1 MDIGEALDKLD
12 DQIAKLSPKKQEIL
26 SSWIS
31 VWADYLKFES
41 SFDPERLMEYRRGDI
56 IHAHLGVNVGN
67 EEGGARYAV
76 VVDKNNPKTSKV
88 ITVIPLSTLDEKKG
102 RDDLR
107 STDVYLGKTIPGSD
121 LEAYALTHCIRSIS
135 KIRIIR
141 PKNVSQGVYRL
152 SDEQMYAIDAKM
164 KELFF

>member
-1 MDIGEALDKLD
+1 MTVMESIEKLKE
-12 DQIAKLSPKKQEIL
+12 QIDKLSPKKQEIL
-26 SSWIS
+26 SSWIG
-31 VWADYLKFES
+31 VWADYLKYES
-41 SFDPERLMEYRRGDI
+41 AFDPARLMEYRRGDI
-56 IHAHLGVNVGN
+56 VHVHLGVNVGN

-76 VVDKNNPKTSKV
+76 VVDKNNPRTSKV

-102 RDDLR
+102 RVDLR

>member
-1 MDIGEALDKLD
+1 MTVMESIEKLK
-12 DQIAKLSPKKQEIL
+12 DQIAKLTPKKQEVL

-56 IHAHLGVNVGN
+56 VHTHLGVNVGN

-76 VVDKNNPKTSKV
+76 VVDKNNPKTSKL

-121 LEAYALTHCIRSIS
+121 LEAYALIHCIRSIS

-141 PKNVSQGVYRL
+141 PKAVSQGVYRL
-152 SDEQMYAIDAKM
+152 SDEQMRDIDEKM